1 MVKTPRQTREDLPDA
16 KQPHKPSTADLF
28 PLAMVHSIVST
39 DKRLAYAARLCIF
52 LCLVATAFTLL
63 GLGLRIVNPLA
74 EYAESCVVHAADR
87 LGSGLPLYVDPKVGT
102 NAPYPSR
109 YYVPYSPVTVAWTV
123 LFPAGHRLV
132 LARFANSLAFV
143 VTSAILLWDAKK
155 QSAKVFWPVLLF
167 PLTSYC
173 FCQWAGNGKPDWIAC
188 LAVVL
193 GFRRVLRKG
202 EADSWVVL
210 LFLFGFWMKPSFLG
224 LAAGT
229 LAMDVLWRRKAALR
243 VVLTAFTLG
252 LGSFGALYWLSGGA
266 LRTHMQAAM
275 AFYFQFDT
283 FVENML
289 HYTQFFGGT
298 IVATLCFRRW
308 DRFLA
313 GVFASLFLSLVAF
326 GKLGASHNYW
336 IEPIFA
342 ALIWLASPRQPLQ
355 ISQQA
360 TTCKAAEPWRYRSRV
375 WIGVIA
381 CMLSLVCSSTATFP
395 AVRDLYARKDEG
407 ARAIAFAKQ
416 KCDLGP
422 NDVAIAG
429 EPGVEYVL
437 NDRILSHQLE
447 FVLQQGK
454 ATFPTELFL
463 EDAKRKELRCVVY
476 LEPDAPREPG
486 RGFLQSTL
494 AKHLNERFRTRS
506 HQGLATVFT
515 P

>member
-1 MVKTPRQTREDLPDA
+1 MAKTPRQTTAVLPDVA
-16 KQPHKPSTADLF
+16 PSCKSSVSDAF
-28 PLAMVHSIVST
+28 PLAMVQSIVAK
-39 DKRLAYAARLCIF
+39 DKRVAWVVRLCIL
-52 LCLVATAFTLL
+52 LCLVATAFTLF

-102 NAPYPSR
+102 NAVYPTR

-123 LFPAGHRLV
+123 LFPAVHRLV

-143 VTSAILLWDAKK
+143 VVSSLLLWDAKK

-202 EADSWVVL
+202 EADPWVVT
-210 LFLFGFWMKPSFLG
+210 LFLFGFWMKPSFFG

-229 LAMDVLWRRKAALR
+229 LSMDVLFRREAALQ
-243 VVLTAFTLG
+243 VVLAAFVLG
-252 LGSFGALYWLSGGA
+252 LGSFGALYWFSGGA

-283 FVENML
+283 FVENMV

-298 IVATLCFRRW
+298 LVATLCFRRW

-342 ALIWLASPRQPLQ
+342 ALTWLTCPRHP
-355 ISQQA
+355 SEA
-360 TTCKAAEPWRYRSRV
+360 GRKETTCGAAEPWRYRPRV
-375 WIGVIA
+375 WVGVTA

-395 AVRDLYARKDEG
+395 SVKNLYALKDEG

-416 KCDLGP
+416 TCDLGP
-422 NDVAIAG
+422 NEVAIAG

-437 NDRILSHQLE
+437 NGRILSHQLE
-447 FVLQQGK
+447 FVWQQGK

-476 LEPDAPREPG
+476 LEPSDPSEPG
-486 RGFLQSTL
+486 RGFLQSAL